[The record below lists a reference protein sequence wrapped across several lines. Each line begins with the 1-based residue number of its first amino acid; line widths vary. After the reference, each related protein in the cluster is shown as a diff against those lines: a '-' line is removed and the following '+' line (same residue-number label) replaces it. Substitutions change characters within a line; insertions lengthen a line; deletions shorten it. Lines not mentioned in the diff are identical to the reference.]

1 MAPSFAPPA
10 APVAS
15 ATAVPASRPLAM
27 SATPLI
33 TEPIGTALAAPPA
46 ASAPAPAASAPAPAA
61 SAPLL
66 AASKPSVAVPSESV
80 ASATA
85 FLEASAEASAILL
98 PISAPRIASLALGPP
113 CCVCCTGAAAAI
125 FGILTWA
132 GIGDRRIELDASM
145 LEIEGSRM
153 LLAMPPMARR
163 SPGFFTAPPR
173 ANRELSRTCCVA
185 SSTGIACTASPASD
199 TTRSGVGVSTSGGR

>member
-33 TEPIGTALAAPPA
+33 TEPIGTALAAP
-46 ASAPAPAASAPAPAA
+46 PAASAPAPAA